1 MTEEPNGE
9 FVEVPGMAPPAAA
22 ELGMKHFKYVGNRS
36 VARTAKPEEP
46 EDREWLLAQERR
58 ERQDR
63 TRQALADKAK
73 IAKAEKQP
81 PNRAT
86 RRAMASIVRS
96 KLGSEVTI
104 ARIEWIW
111 RSRIAKGKH
120 TAFAGEPGIG
130 KSQLLIAIA
139 ATVSKGAAW
148 PCNEGTAPMGSV
160 VLLSSEDGVEDT
172 ILPRFLAAGGDPNK
186 LHVITAAQDETN
198 GVRTFNLQ
206 ADLQALETKIKEIGD
221 VVLVIIDPISSY
233 MGKTDSHRNT
243 EVRGAIEPLS
253 EMADR
258 LGVAILS
265 NTHFSKAG
273 ASTKSRALHRFVGSI
288 AFVGA
293 PRVAFAVV
301 EEPRGEDEAEARP
314 ARRLLLHVKN
324 NIAPAPAGLAY
335 TLEEAVAGYIGDP
348 PEPLYASRI
357 AWADEPVSKTADQAL
372 AEHEASLRGD
382 GSSEQREAPE
392 RQEAEAFLIS
402 WLKDGPRPAK
412 KMKRAATDAGIT
424 DKTLRN
430 ARERLCVSS
439 ELRDQ
444 EGKIKGHQWS
454 LKTHVAAAMVNARCP
469 PESPDARTQGHGHL
483 DG

>member
-1 MTEEPNGE
+1 MPEQKQPNGE

-22 ELGMKHFKYVGNRS
+22 ALGVKHFKYQ
-36 VARTAKPEEP
+36 EP
-46 EDREWLLAQERR
+46 EDREWALEKERL
-58 ERQDR
+58 E
-63 TRQALADKAK
+63 RQALANETKV
-73 IAKAEKQP
+73 AKAEKP
-81 PNRAT
+81 PNRPT
-86 RRAMASIVRS
+86 RRTMASIVRS

-111 RSRIAKGKH
+111 RGRIAKGKH

-130 KSQLLIAIA
+130 KSQLLLSIA
-139 ATVSKGAAW
+139 ATVSKGGAW
-148 PCNEGTAPMGSV
+148 PCGEGTAPTGSV
-160 VLLSSEDGVEDT
+160 VLLSSEDGVADT
-172 ILPRFLAAGGDPNK
+172 ILPRFLAAGGDPKK

-288 AFVGA
+288 AFIGA

-314 ARRLLLHVKN
+314 AQRLLLHVKN

-357 AWADEPVSKTADQAL
+357 AWADEQVSKTADQAL

-382 GSSEQREAPE
+382 GSSEHEDAARPGQREARHFLQMVLANGPMSPKDLQTEAKDAGVSWASIRRVKDDLGIIIE
-392 RQEAEAFLIS
+392 RQKVEGRGAIGDWQWCLPHGDPTGS
-402 WLKDGPRPAK
+402 QMLTSKS
-412 KMKRAATDAGIT
+412 
-424 DKTLRN
+424 
-430 ARERLCVSS
+430 VSIW
-439 ELRDQ
+439 R
-444 EGKIKGHQWS
+444 IW
-454 LKTHVAAAMVNARCP
+454 
-469 PESPDARTQGHGHL
+469 
-483 DG
+483 